1 MTDFIFWTLFGIL
14 AGWIA
19 SIITETQGW
28 QKVLSTMVIG
38 VLGAIAGGTLMR
50 MMNER
55 GIAGFSIPSL
65 LTAVC
70 GAIILLTLVQ
80 MTDRGK

>member
-1 MTDFIFWTLFGIL
+1 MTDLIFWVLFGIL
-14 AGWIA
+14 AGWIVNIA
-19 SIITETQGW
+19 TDTQGR
-28 QKVLSTMVIG
+28 QRVLGTLVIG
-38 VLGAIAGGTLMR
+38 ILGAIAGGTLMR
-50 MMNER
+50 LLSER

-80 MTDRGK
+80 MTDKGK